1 MENNEKNL
9 SSCDECKEADEILE
23 DEADVA
29 EAADIDTANTDT
41 SYEEA
46 DDEIEIELEIEFDD
60 DESDSE
66 YLETDE
72 SEEALESDT
81 ADETEAD
88 GVDDNSEIFAEPELD
103 LDSIPD
109 DEVIHSDSNYD
120 ADMWISEEPMEEKKG
135 NSNKIALSLYDFVE
149 TLALVTIAI
158 VLCFSFIFRLNIVSG
173 DSMNNTLINGEYLLV
188 SDVLY
193 TPTAGDIV
201 VIHDLTAGR
210 YTEPIV
216 KRIVAT
222 EGQVVDIDYNTWT
235 LTVDGKVVDESAYRY
250 LDPMRDDNR
259 YPRNF
264 PITVEDGHVFVL
276 GDNRRN
282 SADSRVEEIG
292 QIDERCIVGKVYARV
307 LPFNR
312 FTTFS
317 SPYEAK

>member
-29 EAADIDTANTDT
+29 EAEAADIDTANTDT
-41 SYEEA
+41 NYEEA

-60 DESDSE
+60 DESVPDSPE
-66 YLETDE
+66 ADE
-72 SEEALESDT
+72 SEA
-81 ADETEAD
+81 
-88 GVDDNSEIFAEPELD
+88 VVNDDISELHTEPELD

-120 ADMWISEEPMEEKKG
+120 ADMWISEEPKEEKKG

-250 LDPMRDDNR
+250 LDPMRDDSR